1 MKKRARFLTI
11 LALAVL
17 LVLAV
22 VTPVVAHSLST
33 PVMKGELY
41 LYAKT
46 PLEPGAGNPWP
57 IAQAAK
63 AENEHHWKMKAGPA
77 GRMDFQ
83 LSTSPDY
90 SKYMLTFKFKGWG
103 LGPKGTS
110 YALVNYKGWPNV
122 TILGTGVA
130 NGSGK
135 VFIKGMTTVPLV
147 SETPADPV
155 TPGAKIWLV
164 PSDQLSG
171 SAFVAWDP
179 TKILFEGVGMPIL
192 ATPVP
197 AP

>member
-1 MKKRARFLTI
+1 MKGRARFLTI
-11 LALAVL
+11 LALAVV

-46 PLEPGAGNPWP
+46 PLAPGEGPWP
-57 IAQAAK
+57 IVQGTK
-63 AENEHHWKMKAGPA
+63 AGNEQHWKIKAGPS
-77 GRMDFQ
+77 GKMTFQ
-83 LSTSPDY
+83 LSTSPTY
-90 SKYMLTFKFKGWG
+90 STYKLTFQFKGYG

-110 YALVNYKGWPNV
+110 YALVNYLGWPNV
-122 TILGTGVA
+122 NILGTGVA

-135 VFIKGMTTVPLV
+135 VFIKGTTTVPLV
-147 SETPADPV
+147 SETPADPI

-164 PSDQLSG
+164 PSSQLSG
-171 SAFVAWDP
+171 SAFMTWDP

-192 ATPVP
+192 AIK
-197 AP
+197 

>member
-1 MKKRARFLTI
+1 MKKRARFLTV

-22 VTPVVAHSLST
+22 VTPVVAHSLNT
-33 PVMKGELY
+33 PVMKGELS

-46 PLEPGAGNPWP
+46 PLDPGAGPWP
-57 IAQAAK
+57 IVQGTKAA
-63 AENEHHWKMKAGPA
+63 NEQHWKAKAGPS
-77 GRMDFQ
+77 GTMDFQ
-83 LSTSPDY
+83 ISTSPDY
-90 SKYMLTFKFKGWG
+90 STYKLTFKFKGCG

-110 YALVNYKGWPNV
+110 YTLVNYLGWPNV
-122 TILGTGVA
+122 SILGTGIT

-135 VFIKGMTTVPLV
+135 VFIKGMTTTPLA

-171 SAFVAWDP
+171 TAFIAWDP

-192 ATPVP
+192 ALK
-197 AP
+197 